1 MRSHLSPHWGG
12 NCERRRRLSGLLAT
26 LAALASIV
34 AVAGCS
40 GGGDGDPGLTVFA
53 ASSLQGAFTEY
64 ARSFPEFE
72 IRQSFAGSDQLAA
85 QIRGGVE
92 PDVYAAASTE
102 YPDELHRE
110 GLLERPTVFAA
121 NRLVIA
127 VPVDSDVSGLA
138 DLAQPGVKLVIGD
151 PSVPVGSYTRE
162 VLGRLPAAERGAILA
177 NVRSEEPEVSSI
189 AAKLA
194 AGVADAG
201 FVYATDVEAAGEDL
215 RTVPLP
221 ARLEPDVAYGVAV
234 VAGTPHADLARRF
247 VAGLLRGR
255 GAAELRTAGFLPPP

>member
-1 MRSHLSPHWGG
+1 MSPHRGG
-12 NCERRRRLSGLLAT
+12 NCERRRRRSGLPAALVT
-26 LAALASIV
+26 LAAIV
-34 AVAGCS
+34 ALAGC
-40 GGGDGDPGLTVFA
+40 GGGDGDPELTVFA
-53 ASSLQGAFTEY
+53 ASSLQGAFREY
-64 ARSFPEFE
+64 ARSFPGVEV
-72 IRQSFAGSDQLAA
+72 RQSFAGSDQLAA
-85 QIRGGVE
+85 QIRAGVE

-110 GLLERPTVFAA
+110 GLVEKPTVFAA

-127 VPVDSDVSGLA
+127 VPAASGVSSLA
-138 DLAQPGVKLVIGD
+138 DLAEPGVKLVIGD
-151 PSVPVGSYTRE
+151 PDVPVGSYTRE
-162 VLGRLPAAERGAILA
+162 LLGRLPAAERRAILA

-201 FVYATDVEAAGEDL
+201 FVYATDVAAAGADL
-215 RTVPLP
+215 RTVALP

-247 VAGLLRGR
+247 LAGLLRGR
-255 GAAELRTAGFLPPP
+255 GAAELRAAGFLSPP